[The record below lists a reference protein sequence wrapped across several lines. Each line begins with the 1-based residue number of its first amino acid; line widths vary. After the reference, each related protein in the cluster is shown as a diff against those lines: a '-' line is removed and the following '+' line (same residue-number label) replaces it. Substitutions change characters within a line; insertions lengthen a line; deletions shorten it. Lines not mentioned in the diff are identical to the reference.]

1 VHDNIDAI
9 NYVES
14 DGNLMF
20 KNLLN
25 IDSEVV
31 DINNTGCIG
40 EGGQTEMEFKVL
52 PLEKVYPNPNQPR
65 KIFDKQALEELAQ
78 SIRENGL
85 LQPVLVRQIGSR
97 YQIVSG
103 ERRYRASKIAGM
115 NSIPA
120 VIRKLNEE
128 KTMLAGLIENI
139 QRQDLNPIEEARTL
153 RDILLNFGLTH
164 DQLAERVGRS
174 RSALT
179 NRLRLLQLPPEV
191 QLMVADGQ
199 ISAGHAKMLAGL
211 KDPADVRLWA
221 RKIVSDQLSV
231 YETEK
236 QIARE
241 KTENSSACHKKGRLL
256 MSSDMHVRAV
266 EENLQEL
273 LGAKV
278 RIRQGKNKG
287 RIEIEFYDRDDLERV
302 VESMVS
308 VCL

>member
-1 VHDNIDAI
+1 
-9 NYVES
+9 
-14 DGNLMF
+14 MF
-20 KNLLN
+20 KNTLSLPKEN
-25 IDSEVV
+25 TDM
-31 DINNTGCIG
+31 NNTGYTVVG
-40 EGGQTEMEFKVL
+40 SEHEMEFKLL

-78 SIRENGL
+78 SIRENGV

-103 ERRYRASKIAGM
+103 ERRFRASKIAGLGT
-115 NSIPA
+115 IPA

-139 QRQDLNPIEEARTL
+139 QRQDLNPVEEARTL
-153 RDILLNFGLTH
+153 REILLNFGLTH
-164 DQLAERVGRS
+164 DQLADKIGRS

-179 NRLRLLQLPPEV
+179 NRLRLLQLPTEV
-191 QLMVADGQ
+191 LLMVADGQ

-211 KDPADVRLWA
+211 KDSLEVKAWA
-221 RKIVSDQLSV
+221 KKIIKDQLSV

-236 QIARE
+236 QLAQNKAEIAN
-241 KTENSSACHKKGRLL
+241 TCQKKSKSL
-256 MSSDMHVRAV
+256 MSSDTHVRAV
-266 EENLQEL
+266 EENLQQL

-278 RIRQGKNKG
+278 RIRQGKKKG

>member
-1 VHDNIDAI
+1 M
-9 NYVES
+9 
-14 DGNLMF
+14 L

-25 IDSEVV
+25 SNSETTDIDT
-31 DINNTGCIG
+31 TGKVEDVRYSG
-40 EGGQTEMEFKVL
+40 MEFRLL

-65 KIFDKQALEELAQ
+65 KIFEKQALEELAQ
-78 SIRENGL
+78 SIRENGV

-97 YQIVSG
+97 FQIVSG
-103 ERRYRASKIAGM
+103 ERRYRASKMAGM

-120 VIRKLNEE
+120 VIRRLDEE
-128 KTMLAGLIENI
+128 RTMLAGLIENI

-199 ISAGHAKMLAGL
+199 ISSGHAKMLAGL
-211 KDPADVRLWA
+211 KDPSEIRAWA
-221 RKIVSDQLSV
+221 KKIVTDQLSV

-236 QIARE
+236 QIAHT
-241 KTENSSACHKKGRLL
+241 KADNSGVCHKKGRPL

-287 RIEIEFYDRDDLERV
+287 RIEIEFYDKDDLERV

>member
-1 VHDNIDAI
+1 M
-9 NYVES
+9 
-14 DGNLMF
+14 L

-25 IDSEVV
+25 SNSETTDIDT
-31 DINNTGCIG
+31 TGKI
-40 EGGQTEMEFKVL
+40 EDVRYSEMEFRLL

-65 KIFDKQALEELAQ
+65 KIFEKQALEELAQ
-78 SIRENGL
+78 SIRENGV

-97 YQIVSG
+97 FQIVSG
-103 ERRYRASKIAGM
+103 ERRYRASKMAGM

-120 VIRKLNEE
+120 VIRRLDEE
-128 KTMLAGLIENI
+128 RTMLAGLIENI

-199 ISAGHAKMLAGL
+199 ISSGHAKMLAGL
-211 KDPADVRLWA
+211 KDPSEIRAWA
-221 RKIVSDQLSV
+221 KKIVTDQLSV

-236 QIARE
+236 QIAHT
-241 KTENSSACHKKGRLL
+241 KADNSGVCHKKGRPL

-287 RIEIEFYDRDDLERV
+287 RIEIEFYDKDDLERV

>member
-1 VHDNIDAI
+1 M
-9 NYVES
+9 
-14 DGNLMF
+14 L
-20 KNLLN
+20 KNLLSLEPEITD
-25 IDSEVV
+25 ID
-31 DINNTGCIG
+31 NTECIG
-40 EGGQTEMEFKVL
+40 AGAHPEMEFKLL

-65 KIFDKQALEELAQ
+65 KIFDKQALEELAR
-78 SIRENGL
+78 SIRENGV

-103 ERRYRASKIAGM
+103 ERRFRASKIAGM

-164 DQLAERVGRS
+164 DQLSEKVGRS

-211 KDPADVRLWA
+211 KDPNEVRLWA
-221 RKIVSDQLSV
+221 KKIIVEQMSV

-236 QIARE
+236 QLARGKSE
-241 KTENSSACHKKGRLL
+241 TSNACHKKGRKL

>member
-1 VHDNIDAI
+1 MLKNIL
-9 NYVES
+9 
-14 DGNLMF
+14 NLQQETA
-20 KNLLN
+20 
-25 IDSEVV
+25 DV
-31 DINNTGCIG
+31 NNTGCISA
-40 EGGQTEMEFKVL
+40 EDNQDIEFHLL
-52 PLEKVYPNPNQPR
+52 PLDRVFPNPNQPR

-78 SIRENGL
+78 SIRENGV
-85 LQPVLVRQIGSR
+85 LQPVLVRMIGNR

-103 ERRYRASKIAGM
+103 ERRFRASKIAGI
-115 NSIPA
+115 NKIPA
-120 VIRKLNEE
+120 VVRKLNEE

-164 DQLAERVGRS
+164 DQLADKVGRS

-179 NRLRLLQLPPEV
+179 NRMRLLQLPADV
-191 QLMVADGQ
+191 QMMVASGQ

-211 KDPADVRLWA
+211 KDPLEIKTWA
-221 RKIVSDQLSV
+221 KRIIKDQLSV

-236 QIARE
+236 QISQG
-241 KTENSSACHKKGRLL
+241 KKLNENVLSKKGRLT
-256 MSSDMHVRAV
+256 MSSDLHVRAV

-278 RIRQGKNKG
+278 KIRQGKNKG
-287 RIEIEFYDRDDLERV
+287 RIEIEFYNRDDLERV

-308 VCL
+308 MRL

>member
-1 VHDNIDAI
+1 M
-9 NYVES
+9 
-14 DGNLMF
+14 L
-20 KNLLN
+20 KNALSLN
-25 IDSEVV
+25 EE
-31 DINNTGCIG
+31 NTDMNSTGYPSSG
-40 EGGQTEMEFKVL
+40 DDLEMEFRLL
-52 PLEKVYPNPNQPR
+52 PLDKVYPNPNQPR

-78 SIRENGL
+78 SIRENGV

-97 YQIVSG
+97 FQIVSG
-103 ERRYRASKIAGM
+103 ERRYRASKLAGM
-115 NSIPA
+115 LKIPA

-139 QRQDLNPIEEARTL
+139 QRQDLNPVEEARTL
-153 RDILLNFGLTH
+153 REILLNFGLTH
-164 DQLAERVGRS
+164 DQLADRIGRS

-179 NRLRLLQLPPEV
+179 NRLRLLQLPAEV
-191 QLMVADGQ
+191 QLLVAEGQ

-211 KDPADVRLWA
+211 KDPLEVRTWA
-221 RKIVSDQLSV
+221 KKIIKDQLSV

-236 QIARE
+236 QIAQGKAEDTISTTR
-241 KTENSSACHKKGRLL
+241 KKGRSV
-256 MSSDMHVRAV
+256 MSSDTHVRAV

-278 RIRQGKNKG
+278 RIRQGKKKG